1 MNSQTVTE
9 LLIGVV
15 VLGLLVYRNLIPRP
29 VRQSNQR
36 LYLVLGV
43 IGLVETVQYLSHHH
57 AGATAVAALAGSLV
71 LAAVFGAIRAATVR
85 VWIKDGQPWSQGNV
99 LTAGLWV
106 IALAAHLG
114 YDALLSSHK
123 ALSGLG
129 SATVLLYLVV
139 SLVVQWFVVQSRA
152 AKLNPAAPVGNG
164 QQTWS
169 V

>member
-9 LLIGVV
+9 LLVGVV

-36 LYLVLGV
+36 LYLILGV
-43 IGLVETVQYLSHHH
+43 IGLVETVQYLGHHH

-99 LTAGLWV
+99 LTAGLWIV
-106 IALAAHLG
+106 ALGAHLG

-139 SLVVQWFVVQSRA
+139 SLVVQWFVVQTRA
-152 AKLNPAAPVGNG
+152 AKLNPAGPVGNG

>member
-9 LLIGVV
+9 LVVGVL
-15 VLGLLVYRNLIPRP
+15 VLGLLVYRNLVPRP

-36 LYLVLGV
+36 LYLILGV
-43 IGLVETVQYLSHHH
+43 IGLVETVQYLGKHH
-57 AGATAVAALAGSLV
+57 AGTTAVAALAGSLV

-85 VWIKDGQPWSQGNV
+85 VWIKDGQPWTQGNV
-99 LTAGLWV
+99 LTACLWV
-106 IALAAHLG
+106 VALAAHLG

-123 ALSGLG
+123 DLSGLG
-129 SATVLLYLVV
+129 SSTVLLYLVV
-139 SLVVQWFVVQSRA
+139 SLVVQWFIVQSRA
-152 AKLNPAAPVGNG
+152 AKLSPAGPAAGG